1 MAAQQTIARPLR
13 GEVYFVAF
21 DPTLGAEIRK
31 TRPALILQN
40 DVANR
45 SSPITIVAAIT
56 TKFDQELYPTEVL
69 VRAPEGGLDTD
80 SAILLNQIRS
90 VDRRRLTRRTGR
102 LTRETMRLVDRALM
116 LSLCSRSSVSRCAP
130 TMHLLD

>member
-1 MAAQQTIARPLR
+1 MAAKQKIARPLR

-40 DVANR
+40 DIANR

-56 TKFDQELYPTEVL
+56 TKFDQELYPTEAL
-69 VRAPEGGLDTD
+69 VRAPEGGLHVD
-80 SAILLNQIRS
+80 SVVLLNQIRS
-90 VDRRRLTRRTGR
+90 VDRRRLMHRIGR
-102 LTRETMRLVDRALM
+102 LTPDTMRLVDRALM
-116 LSLCSRSSVSRCAP
+116 LSLG
-130 TMHLLD
+130 LIEL